1 MTNESSNKVN
11 IKLSLT
17 MMKKVLYLSQREGIE
32 MEDMLIELVS
42 ESVTTRMIE
51 SQDKNA
57 PNNLI
62 TRNGC
67 VYNNNGNNNVQ
78 QIQMNYRSIGTQYNN
93 KYKFKQE
100 DPSINKNEDA

>member
-17 MMKKVLYLSQREGIE
+17 MMNKVRFLSQKEGIE

-51 SQDKNA
+51 KEDKNL

-67 VYNNNGNNNVQ
+67 IYNNNGNNNVQ
-78 QIQMNYRSIGTQYNN
+78 QIQMNYKSMGRQYNN
-93 KYKFKQE
+93 KF
-100 DPSINKNEDA
+100 KNEDTFTDKKEDI